1 MEVRILEICGG
12 PAGCGAD
19 LSGDDGPC
27 CPGATV
33 ARAELFQAAEQAG
46 SAPSDDEPEDDGYM
60 SDSDHA
66 RSVEGHLG
74 EEWAHD

>member
-1 MEVRILEICGG
+1 MRILEICGG

-33 ARAELFQAAEQAG
+33 ARVELVPE
-46 SAPSDDEPEDDGYM
+46 DDEPEDDGYM

-66 RSVEGHLG
+66 RSAEGRLG
-74 EEWAHD
+74 EEWNQ